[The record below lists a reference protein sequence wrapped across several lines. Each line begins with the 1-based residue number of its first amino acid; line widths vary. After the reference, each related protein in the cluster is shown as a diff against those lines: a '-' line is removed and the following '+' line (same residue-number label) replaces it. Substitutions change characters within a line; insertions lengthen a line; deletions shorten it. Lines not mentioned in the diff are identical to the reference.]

1 VRLVRGRPAVL
12 RTLRAADELFE
23 HTEAPVC
30 ARALW
35 LSTWLEAFPAVD
47 PVALAVEV
55 DGRLTGL
62 ACLAVSRHGPVRTV
76 TLAADGPSD
85 YGWLP
90 ARDAG
95 SAVAL
100 ADGIADLLRTLPR
113 PWRLRLSQLQPDD
126 PVAARLLAVLPGALA
141 VPGQGC
147 PQLTFGPERVLE
159 RHMSASGR
167 RSARQGLAR
176 LAASGLEVRVERTSD
191 PAAVRRLLPELVAIH
206 RARDHGHG
214 RRSDLDDEARRLF
227 YIRVICRLADAG
239 AIDIP
244 TLWLDG
250 RLAAFFVGIWDG
262 GTYRSWDGRM
272 SSAWPNLP
280 LGRVLRT
287 ELIAALLA
295 DPSLTAVDWMRGE
308 LQHKMQSVSHVL
320 RTQQLVAE
328 SSALLRAATE
338 QAIALR
344 HAVRDATPDRVR
356 RWIRSAGRG

>member
-1 VRLVRGRPAVL
+1 VL
-12 RTLRAADELFE
+12 RTLYGADELFD
-23 HTEAPVC
+23 HTNAPVC

-35 LSTWLEAFPAVD
+35 VSTWLEAFPTVD
-47 PVALAVEV
+47 LVEA

-62 ACLAVSRHGPVRTV
+62 ACLAVSRRGPVRTV

-113 PWRLRLSQLQPDD
+113 PWRLRLSQLRPDD
-126 PVAARLLAVLPGALA
+126 PVAARLLGVLPGSRA

-159 RHMSASGR
+159 AHVSASGR
-167 RSARQGLAR
+167 RSARQGRAR
-176 LAASGLEVRVERTSD
+176 LAASGLEVRMDRTSD

-214 RRSDLDDEARRLF
+214 RRSDLDDDARRLF

-250 RLAAFFVGIWDG
+250 RLAAFFVGIRDG
-262 GTYRSWDGRM
+262 STYRSWDGRM

-287 ELIAALLA
+287 ELIGALLA

-320 RTQQLVAE
+320 HTQQLLAE
-328 SSALLRAATE
+328 SSPLLRLATE
-338 QAIALR
+338 RASALR
-344 HAVRDATPDRVR
+344 HAARDATPDRVR
-356 RWIRSAGRG
+356 RWIRGAGRG